1 MLIRILC
8 NICAAVRSPAVKRI
22 IETLQMCIFQIMV
35 NPTFIVCARIA
46 GQIRSRIC
54 LPRRL
59 HPVPAGG
66 FFFSRQLP
74 IGSVEA
80 VVIAV
85 AAFPAGLIERVAAGA
100 ACGQR
105 GIPRAEIV
113 VADAGG
119 NFQAVGQ
126 VGHAGEQAAQVEQV
140 FGIGDPALFAQPF
153 ALVVGG
159 KGHVQA
165 WVQAEAV
172 AEVEA
177 GAGDAGFL
185 LGIAQHS
192 EFAVVVGVDGE
203 DFFAGFGKEAG
214 KRAEEGGGRAVQI
227 VAA

>member
-1 MLIRILC
+1 MV
-8 NICAAVRSPAVKRI
+8 A
-22 IETLQMCIFQIMV
+22 ET
-35 NPTFIVCARIA
+35 
-46 GQIRSRIC
+46 
-54 LPRRL
+54 
-59 HPVPAGG
+59 
-66 FFFSRQLP
+66 
-74 IGSVEA
+74 
-80 VVIAV
+80 
-85 AAFPAGLIERVAAGA
+85 
-100 ACGQR
+100 
-105 GIPRAEIV
+105 
-113 VADAGG
+113 GG
-119 NFQAVGQ
+119 NFQAVGGLPVEHQVGAPFAPFAAARAGQ

-165 WVQAEAV
+165 RVQAEAV

-185 LGIAQHS
+185 LGIAQHG
-192 EFAVVVGVDGE
+192 EFAAVVGVDGE